1 MQYATALGKSTV
13 LRRMGSLLIAIGA
26 VVVGTVIAAI
36 AVRVTAH
43 RIDKALEVAGVYDK
57 FSEEELRE
65 ILEEIGEK
73 LPDNESTT
81 IIVSDGTAYWLEE
94 NGLMCAPIDDEDEID
109 FDLAVQYNAIEAPK
123 EELRKILSILDAIKE
138 NT

>member
-1 MQYATALGKSTV
+1 
-13 LRRMGSLLIAIGA
+13 MGSLLIAIGA

-36 AVRVTAH
+36 AVRVAAH
-43 RIDKALEVAGVYDK
+43 RIDKALEVAGAYDK

-73 LPDNESTT
+73 LPDNESMT

>member
-1 MQYATALGKSTV
+1 
-13 LRRMGSLLIAIGA
+13 MGSLLIAIGA

-43 RIDKALEVAGVYDK
+43 RIDRALEVAGAYDK

-73 LPDNESTT
+73 LPDNESMT

>member
-1 MQYATALGKSTV
+1 
-13 LRRMGSLLIAIGA
+13 MGSLLIAIGA

-81 IIVSDGTAYWLEE
+81 IIVSDGTAHWLEE

>member
-1 MQYATALGKSTV
+1 
-13 LRRMGSLLIAIGA
+13 MGSLLIAIGA

>member
-1 MQYATALGKSTV
+1 
-13 LRRMGSLLIAIGA
+13 MGSLLIAIGA

-43 RIDKALEVAGVYDK
+43 RIDKALEVAGAYDK

-73 LPDNESTT
+73 LPDNESMI

>member
-1 MQYATALGKSTV
+1 
-13 LRRMGSLLIAIGA
+13 MGSLLIAIGA

-43 RIDKALEVAGVYDK
+43 RIDKALETAGAYDK

-73 LPDNESTT
+73 LPDSESVT

-94 NGLMCAPIDDEDEID
+94 DGLMCAPIDDEDEID
-109 FDLAVQYNAIEAPK
+109 FDLAVRYNAIEAPK

>member
-13 LRRMGSLLIAIGA
+13 LRRMARLLIDIGP
-26 VVVGTVIAAI
+26 VVLATVIAAI

-43 RIDKALEVAGVYDK
+43 RIDKALEVAGAYDK

-73 LPDNESTT
+73 LPDNESMT